1 VDVFSGLLQGFSV
14 ALTPLNLLFGFLGAV
29 IGTVIGI
36 LPGLGPLGTMALLL
50 SLTYGLDPTAGMILF
65 AGIYFG
71 AMYGGST
78 TSILLNIPGEAAS
91 VITVI
96 EGYRMARRGRA
107 GAALAV
113 AAVGSFAAGTISL
126 FGLSL
131 IAPSLARAALTFGPP
146 EYFTVALA
154 GLVIMS
160 RLTGGDLMKSL
171 LMIAVGLALGTV
183 GMETVAGYM
192 RYTFKQPLLAQG
204 IDFLPVAMGLFG
216 ISEVLVTVEEDAGR
230 RELQRVR
237 FRELWPTLVEW
248 RRSFWPIIRGSFIG
262 FFVGLVP
269 GPSPV
274 ISTMVSYSVERKLDR
289 YGEFGR
295 GSIEGVAGPEAANN
309 ASVGAAY
316 VPLMALG
323 IPFTPVMAVVMA
335 VLIINGISPGPL
347 LMKEK
352 PDLFWGVIASMYIG
366 NFMLLIFNLPLVGVF
381 ANIIRTPLYLLMPIV
396 MLLCLVGVYSVN
408 TSLLDLWLMIGFGV
422 LGYLLRRLKYDL
434 APMILALVLGP
445 MMERSFREA
454 MMISRGDLAVFV
466 SRPISAAILAVG
478 ALAVAAPALVRLL
491 KPATRRAAAPG
502 ESRPH
507 PPRG

>member
-1 VDVFSGLLQGFSV
+1 MDFSSGLWHGFAV
-14 ALTPLNLLFGFLGAV
+14 ALTPINLLFGLLGAV
-29 IGTVIGI
+29 IGTIIGI

-96 EGYRMARRGRA
+96 EGYQMARRGRA

-113 AAVGSFAAGTISL
+113 AAIGSFVAGTVSL
-126 FGLSL
+126 IGLSVL
-131 IAPSLARAALTFGPP
+131 APSLARAALKFGPS
-146 EYFTVALA
+146 EYFTVALV
-154 GLVIMS
+154 GLLVMS

-171 LMIAVGLALGTV
+171 MMIGIGLALGTV

-216 ISEVLVTVEEDAGR
+216 ISEVLITAEENAGNMQ
-230 RELQRVR
+230 LQRVR
-237 FRELWPTLVEW
+237 FRDLWPTLIEW
-248 RRSFWPIIRGSFIG
+248 KRSFWPVIRGSFIG
-262 FFVGLVP
+262 FFIGLVP

-274 ISTMVSYSVERKLDR
+274 ISTMVSYSVERKLDKH
-289 YGEFGR
+289 GEFGK

-323 IPFTPVMAVVMA
+323 IPFTPAMAVVMA
-335 VLIINGISPGPL
+335 VLLINGINPGPL
-347 LMKEK
+347 LLKEK

-366 NFMLLIFNLPLVGVF
+366 NFMLLIFNLPLVGFF
-381 ANIIRTPLYLLMPIV
+381 ASIIRTPLYLLMPIV

-408 TSLLDLWLMIGFGV
+408 NSMLDLWLMIGFGL

-434 APMILALVLGP
+434 APLILALVLGP

-454 MMISRGDLAVFV
+454 MMISRGDLTVFI
-466 SRPISAAILAVG
+466 SRPISTTILCIG
-478 ALAVAAPALVRLL
+478 LLALFGPMLISGVRSIVNR
-491 KPATRRAAAPG
+491 KSPKT
-502 ESRPH
+502 S
-507 PPRG
+507 

>member
-1 VDVFSGLLQGFSV
+1 MDVFGGLLSGFAV

-29 IGTVIGI
+29 IGTIIGI

-96 EGYRMARRGRA
+96 EGYQMARRGRA

-113 AAVGSFAAGTISL
+113 AAIGSFVAGTISL
-126 FGLSL
+126 VGLSL

-146 EYFTVALA
+146 EYFTVALV

-160 RLTGGDLMKSL
+160 RLTGGELVRSL
-171 LMIAVGLALGTV
+171 LMIAIGLALGTV

-216 ISEVLVTVEEDAGR
+216 ISEVLVTVEEEGGSR
-230 RELQRVR
+230 QLQKVR

-248 RRSFWPIIRGSFIG
+248 KRSFWPIIRGSFIG

-274 ISTMVSYSVERKLDR
+274 ISTMVSYSVERKLDK
-289 YGEFGR
+289 YGEFGK

-316 VPLMALG
+316 IPLMALG

-347 LMKEK
+347 LMQER

-366 NFMLLIFNLPLVGVF
+366 NFMLLIFNLPLVGLF

-396 MLLCLVGVYSVN
+396 MLLCLIGVYSVN
-408 TSLLDLWLMIGFGV
+408 ASLLDLWLMIGFGA
-422 LGYLLRRLKYDL
+422 LGYLLRRLKYEL

-454 MMISRGDLAVFV
+454 MMISRGDLAIFLT
-466 SRPISAAILAVG
+466 RPISATILAVG
-478 ALAVAAPALVRLL
+478 FLVLAGPVVIAAL
-491 KPATRRAAAPG
+491 KPLFQRDTGRRAA
-502 ESRPH
+502 H
-507 PPRG
+507 PR